1 MSDEPDNSLPT
12 TTLPVVDLLTLST
25 DDGLTATPTMT
36 AAAEAPTRPDAP
48 AVGGNRMLRNNLV
61 VAGGTAMSRLTGLIR
76 VYAFARFVGQ
86 AAIADAYNSA
96 NGSPNA
102 IYELLLGGVL
112 SATLIP
118 IFTKQAE
125 DKDDEATS
133 AVFTVSMI
141 VVSAIT
147 LAAVIAA
154 PAIFHLFSVNVSGDA
169 DVYRNAGTA
178 LARVFLI
185 QIFFYG
191 FIALATA
198 LLNAHRRFF
207 AAAWAPV
214 LSNVVIIAGLAV
226 VPHVVDHPP
235 TVEDILSDAGLRWTL
250 ALGATAGIAL
260 MAIVLVP
267 AMRAARIKLRWNPS
281 FKHPAIAQL
290 TRLSGWTLGYV
301 VFNQIA
307 AITIVNLAD
316 PGTGHPDAYAKAY
329 ILFVLPHGLLAMSI
343 ATTFEPE
350 MARNVKRR
358 LRQGMIDVTSLGIRL
373 IALFTFPAGLL
384 MFVLRRPIVGFALQ
398 HGNFTA
404 ANALDTSR
412 ALGGFAIGL
421 AGFSVYLFTLRA
433 FYAHADAR
441 TPFVINVFENLINIA
456 LAVLLHDRFGVL
468 GLGLAFAIAYLVSSV
483 WALQV
488 LGFKLPGF
496 PVRSV
501 LLSLAR
507 MGVAALLMAE
517 ATWVIAR
524 VIGSNTGV
532 GSLARIVSATV
543 VGLAVYVGALA
554 VMRAPELDQLTGW
567 FVRRRAGSD
576 PSAGARPAL

>member
-1 MSDEPDNSLPT
+1 MSNEPENSLAT
-12 TTLPVVDLLTLST
+12 ATLPIAEVPPLPE
-25 DDGLTATPTMT
+25 TP
-36 AAAEAPTRPDAP
+36 R
-48 AVGGNRMLRNNLV
+48 NSLLRNNII
-61 VAGGTAMSRLTGLIR
+61 VASGTAMSRLTGLIR

-86 AAIADAYNSA
+86 AAIADAYNAA

-133 AVFTVSMI
+133 AVFTVAMI
-141 VVSAIT
+141 VVTTLT
-147 LAAVIAA
+147 LASIIAA
-154 PAIFHLFSVNVSGDA
+154 PAIFHLFSVNVTGDA
-169 DVYRNAGTA
+169 DVYRAAGTA

-214 LSNVVIIAGLAV
+214 LSNVVIIATLAM

-235 TVEDILSDAGLRWTL
+235 TVEDILTDRALRWTL
-250 ALGATAGIAL
+250 ALGATGGIAI
-260 MAIVLVP
+260 MAIALLP
-267 AMRAARIKLRWNPS
+267 AIRMAHIRLRWNPN
-281 FKHPAIAQL
+281 FRHPAIKLL

-373 IALFTFPAGLL
+373 VALFTFPAGLL
-384 MFVLRRPIVGFALQ
+384 MFTLRRPIVGFALQ

-404 ANALDTSR
+404 ENALDTSR

-433 FYAHADAR
+433 FYAHNDAR
-441 TPFVINVFENLINIA
+441 TPFVINVFENIINIV
-456 LAVLLHDRFGVL
+456 LAFVLHDRFGVL
-468 GLGLAFAIAYLVSSV
+468 GLGLAFAIAYLISAVF
-483 WALQV
+483 AMQV
-488 LGFKLPGF
+488 LGYKLTGF
-496 PVRSV
+496 PVRAV
-501 LLSLAR
+501 LTALAR

-517 ATWVIAR
+517 AAWLVGHVGANTGWQAFAR
-524 VIGSNTGV
+524 V
-532 GSLARIVSATV
+532 V
-543 VGLAVYVGALA
+543 VASIAGLAVYVGALV
-554 VMRAPELDQLTGW
+554 VMRAPEIDQLKSW
-567 FVRRRAGSD
+567 FTRR
-576 PSAGARPAL
+576 SAGNSAASAT